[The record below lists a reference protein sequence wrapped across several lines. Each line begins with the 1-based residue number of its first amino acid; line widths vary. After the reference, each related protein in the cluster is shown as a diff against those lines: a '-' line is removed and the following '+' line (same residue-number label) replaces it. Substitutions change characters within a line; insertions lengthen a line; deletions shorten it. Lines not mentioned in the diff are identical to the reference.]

1 MSPGQALSEIDHL
14 GCFLCVVARGFRCLC
29 QSSSHALSLR
39 SFMCIRMNDRTHQEL
54 SRTNEDEYRDRR
66 RSARRGDGG
75 DGASDETGNGRGGA
89 APARSIA
96 RAGRGVRRSR
106 GSRLGRRPRRDA
118 RRTPPGSSSVILV
131 DSSVWIARLR
141 GRETAATAK
150 LRALVPREPLLI
162 GDLILLEAL
171 QGARDEAHAARIE
184 RDLRRYRVVPLL
196 DDELAP
202 RAARNYRALRDLGV
216 TIRKTADL
224 IIATYCIERGRTLLH
239 DDRDFDPIEEHLGL
253 RVA

>member
-1 MSPGQALSEIDHL
+1 
-14 GCFLCVVARGFRCLC
+14 
-29 QSSSHALSLR
+29 
-39 SFMCIRMNDRTHQEL
+39 
-54 SRTNEDEYRDRR
+54 
-66 RSARRGDGG
+66 
-75 DGASDETGNGRGGA
+75 
-89 APARSIA
+89 
-96 RAGRGVRRSR
+96 
-106 GSRLGRRPRRDA
+106 
-118 RRTPPGSSSVILV
+118 VILV

-141 GRETAATAK
+141 GRETEATAR

-162 GDLILLEAL
+162 GDLILLEVL

-184 RDLRRYRVVPLL
+184 RDMRRYAVVPLL

-224 IIATYCIERGRTLLH
+224 IIGTYCIERGHALLH
-239 DDRDFDPIEEHLGL
+239 DDRDFDPMEQHLGL